1 MDTQKGVCTG
11 FVGKLCPFCI
21 GNINV
26 VAFARHLYVISA
38 RLKLITQEK
47 GNLQIQLI
55 FRKAGCCTSGS
66 ACDLR
71 LCLGGTG
78 TKRLGVVVP
87 VALVP
92 RIDHDKPCFV
102 WLRRWL
108 FRRILLLLS
117 RREYRF
123 YMHRLI
129 HGRRLFW
136 HCFFLRRLRRYVRF
150 LCFQLFRLPKDFV
163 NQVFFR
169 LFAAAACK
177 RKKDSASDCKQE
189 QLFNLFHFVLS
200 R

>member
-1 MDTQKGVCTG
+1 M
-11 FVGKLCPFCI
+11 
-21 GNINV
+21 
-26 VAFARHLYVISA
+26 ISA

-102 WLRRWL
+102 WLRCWL

-129 HGRRLFW
+129 HGRFFFQNW
-136 HCFFLRRLRRYVRF
+136 FFLRKLR
-150 LCFQLFRLPKDFV
+150 
-163 NQVFFR
+163 
-169 LFAAAACK
+169 
-177 RKKDSASDCKQE
+177 
-189 QLFNLFHFVLS
+189 
-200 R
+200 